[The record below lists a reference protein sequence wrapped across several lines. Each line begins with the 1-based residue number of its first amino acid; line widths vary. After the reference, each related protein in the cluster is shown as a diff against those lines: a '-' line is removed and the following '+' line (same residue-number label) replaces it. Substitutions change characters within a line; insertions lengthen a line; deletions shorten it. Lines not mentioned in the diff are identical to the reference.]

1 MLKTVSTL
9 LAVGFSLLLSHTA
22 SAGQFVTYD
31 NYEIHY
37 NAFNSTF
44 IQPDIAQAIGFQ
56 RSKRKALIN
65 VSVLKVEEGK
75 KTPVGAFVSG
85 KATSLIQTS
94 QTLQFK
100 KVDEGDAIYYLSDF
114 GFTDD
119 QVLRFKLDVQP
130 DPNKPAYS
138 VQFEQRFYED

>member
-1 MLKTVSTL
+1 MLKRLSTVF
-9 LAVGFSLLLSHTA
+9 AVTFSLLMNHA
-22 SAGQFVTYD
+22 AIAGQFVTYD

-44 IQPDIAQAIGFQ
+44 IQPDIAQAVGFQ

-75 KTPVGAFVSG
+75 KVAVGAFVNG
-85 KATSLIQTS
+85 TATSLIQTK
-94 QTLQFK
+94 QDLKFK

-119 QVLRFKLDVQP
+119 QVLRFKLEVQP